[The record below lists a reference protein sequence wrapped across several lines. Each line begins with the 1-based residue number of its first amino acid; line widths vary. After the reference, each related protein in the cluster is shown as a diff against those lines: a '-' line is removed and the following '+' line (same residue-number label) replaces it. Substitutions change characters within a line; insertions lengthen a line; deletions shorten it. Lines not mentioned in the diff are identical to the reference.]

1 MNPVLESLRKASP
14 DLCRQFNLKNLGVFG
29 SYAQNKNHAESD
41 LDVLYDLKENKSMSF
56 RDLIKLEETIV
67 QLTGVKKVDLV
78 RVQNINPFVWITV
91 KKTVIYVLE

>member
-56 RDLIKLEETIV
+56 RDFIKLEETIV

-91 KKTVIYVLE
+91 KKTVIYV

>member
-1 MNPVLESLRKASP
+1 MTDNEKKIIDKLIKDIKSLELAINSP
-14 DLCRQFNLKNLGVFG
+14 TYPDTTIYK
-29 SYAQNKNHAESD
+29 SD

-56 RDLIKLEETIV
+56 RDFIKLEETIV

-91 KKTVIYVLE
+91 KKNVIYV

>member
-1 MNPVLESLRKASP
+1 MQAI
-14 DLCRQFNLKNLGVFG
+14 QFEKPGGIG
-29 SYAQNKNHAESD
+29 SYAQNKNNAESD

-56 RDLIKLEETIV
+56 RDFIKLEETIV

-91 KKTVIYVLE
+91 KKTVIYV

>member
-1 MNPVLESLRKASP
+1 MNPVLDSLRKASP

-56 RDLIKLEETIV
+56 RDFIKLEETIV

-91 KKTVIYVLE
+91 KKTVIYV

>member
-1 MNPVLESLRKASP
+1 MMNPVLESLRKASP

-56 RDLIKLEETIV
+56 RDFIKLEETIV

-91 KKTVIYVLE
+91 KKTVIYV

>member
-1 MNPVLESLRKASP
+1 MQAI
-14 DLCRQFNLKNLGVFG
+14 QFEKLGVFG

-56 RDLIKLEETIV
+56 RDFIKLEETIV

-91 KKTVIYVLE
+91 KKTVIYV